1 MGFEIGSLVFVTI
14 FVLCALGLFVSIR
27 GIGETVRENAEI
39 RKDAAA
45 LVSGE
50 LMPREKKKRMG
61 RRRRREGGLL
71 LRLVIF
77 TVSLVTAVIVAA
89 SFSFYIL
96 NGGEGEK
103 KALFE
108 GVGIVFLVAEAIG
121 VIGAILL
128 SRSITYPVKQ
138 LVKHVETIIDTDN
151 LASLGGVEVKVKS
164 RDELAILGDTINDMT
179 RGLVK
184 TALASSELS
193 IGKEFQKKFLP
204 LELDSRGNKL
214 STGFEETKYFSLFG
228 YYEGAKDVSGDY
240 FDYLDL
246 DGRYYAIIKCDVAG
260 KGVPAS
266 FLMIQVA
273 TMFLNYFKYWEPTEK
288 GMHIE
293 NLGYQI
299 NEFIE
304 TLAFKDRFAAFT
316 FCLYDSHTGTARFC
330 NAGDNIVHYYDA
342 SGKMLKSITLP
353 RTPAAG
359 ALSNFM
365 VESMGG
371 YKVHTVELNHGDM
384 FLLFTD
390 GINES
395 RRKFR
400 DAKFA
405 EIQCTSAPDRTPHE
419 NHDGGEWV
427 EELGYDRIK
436 CIVEAV
442 MDKKRYTLHK
452 WHNGEGDKDLSF
464 DFTSSRGSVR
474 DVIVALVSVE
484 KMFRCYYDPGA
495 TAENRVLVD
504 RIVDNFLKEHFLQY
518 RDYCSFTEENPAN
531 PAYLYYTHVME
542 DEQDDDLTILGIR
555 RK

>member
-1 MGFEIGSLVFVTI
+1 
-14 FVLCALGLFVSIR
+14 
-27 GIGETVRENAEI
+27 
-39 RKDAAA
+39 
-45 LVSGE
+45 
-50 LMPREKKKRMG
+50 MG
-61 RRRRREGGLL
+61 RRRSRVGGLR

-77 TVSLVTAVIVAA
+77 AVSLVTAVFAAA
-89 SFSFYIL
+89 SFPLYIL
-96 NGGEGEK
+96 NEINGEQK
-103 KALFE
+103 SLFE
-108 GVGIVFLVAEAIG
+108 GIVIVFLATEVIG
-121 VIGAILL
+121 VVGAILL
-128 SRSITYPVKQ
+128 SNSISNPVKQ
-138 LVKHVETIIDTDN
+138 LIKHIEIIRDTDN
-151 LASLGGVEVKVKS
+151 LASLGGVEVKIKS

-184 TALASSELS
+184 TALSSSELS

-204 LELDSRGNKL
+204 LELDYRGNKL

-330 NAGDNIVHYYDA
+330 NAGDNIIHYYDA
-342 SGKMLKSITLP
+342 SEKRLKSITLP
-353 RTPAAG
+353 ETPAAG
-359 ALSNFM
+359 ALSNFI
-365 VESMGG
+365 VESKGG
-371 YKVHTVELNHGDM
+371 YRVQSLNLDHGDI
-384 FLLFTD
+384 LLLYTD
-390 GINES
+390 GIEES

-400 DAKFA
+400 NAKFE
-405 EIQCTSAPDRTPHE
+405 EIQCTSAPDHTPHE
-419 NHDGGEWV
+419 NHVGGQWA

-436 CIVEAV
+436 CIVDAV
-442 MDKKRYTLHK
+442 MNKGSYTLHK
-452 WHNGEGDKDLSF
+452 WHNGEGDKDLLF
-464 DFTSSRGSVR
+464 DFTSSRDSVR

-484 KMFRCYYDPGA
+484 KMFRCYYDPKA
-495 TAENRVLVD
+495 TADNIVLVD
-504 RIVDNFLKEHFLQY
+504 KIVDTFLKEHFIQY
-518 RDYCSFTEENPAN
+518 RDYCSFTQENPVN